1 MRITTLM
8 LNESA
13 RKAGFPVNRTSL
25 LNYINT
31 GNSQNALVNALNK
44 KSSTVDTE
52 KKVNYEKL
60 ENTADNLYK
69 QADIFMAEGA
79 ASLFTKAKESGSNQ
93 EIYDN
98 IEALVE
104 SYNNTMK
111 ALQTAS
117 TTLNNFYKDM
127 LKEAAGD
134 NAESLNSIGIT
145 QSKDGTLSL
154 DSEKMKTMDADSLEK
169 VLGASGDFVKKTAFL
184 AERISDNAQTNAKSL
199 TNQYD
204 SSGNTYSGTGS
215 RYNFWG

>member
-31 GNSQNALVNALNK
+31 GNSQNALVNTLNK

-69 QADIFMAEGA
+69 QADIFMAEGD
-79 ASLFTKAKESGSNQ
+79 ASIF
-93 EIYDN
+93 
-98 IEALVE
+98 
-104 SYNNTMK
+104 
-111 ALQTAS
+111 
-117 TTLNNFYKDM
+117 
-127 LKEAAGD
+127 
-134 NAESLNSIGIT
+134 T

-215 RYNFWG
+215 RYNFGG